1 MKALVFLLV
10 LANLL
15 FYAFSSGYFGHP
27 DNPDGERSSQQVKP
41 ERIRIVSRGEAPV
54 AAAPPPEAPPAEEPK
69 PEAAV
74 AVAPVCLLWE
84 HLAVADADR
93 LAALLTDK
101 FGDFKLV
108 RQAHP
113 GEGNGWWV
121 YIPPLA
127 SKAEAERKAAEL
139 RVLGVADYFLIQ
151 EGPNRFAISLGIFS
165 AEKGGLERMSELKAK
180 GVRSARLTQRPGK
193 DGAVTLRATGPAGGQ
208 AGLIATLGEAFPKI
222 TTETCK

>member
-10 LANLL
+10 LGNLL
-15 FYAFSSGYFGHP
+15 FYAFASGYFGHP
-27 DNPDGERSSQQVKP
+27 DNPDGERVAQQVKP
-41 ERIRIVSRGEAPV
+41 ERIRIISRGEAP
-54 AAAPPPEAPPAEEPK
+54 AAAVPTEAPPAETPK

-74 AVAPVCLLWE
+74 EAAPVCLLWE
-84 HLAVADADR
+84 RLPVADADR
-93 LAALLTDK
+93 LAALLADK

-127 SKAEAERKAAEL
+127 SKADAEKKAAEL
-139 RVLGVADYFLIQ
+139 RGLGVADYFLIQ

-165 AEKGGLERMSELKAK
+165 SEKGGQERMSELKNK
-180 GVRSARLTQRPGK
+180 GVRSAHLTQRPGK
-193 DGAVTLRATGPAGGQ
+193 DGSVTLRATGPAGAQ
-208 AGLIATLGEAFPKI
+208 AGLIATLGEIFPKI
-222 TTETCK
+222 ATETCK